1 MDVPLNKAVAIE
13 GEHGGQEPNR
23 SVQQLSFEFAGNAI
37 DGLTLWREQQR
48 ELLRR
53 LGVELGLPVGFSCE
67 VVLDNGI
74 QVRGRLGLDDEGLFH
89 SATRRDAKLRIG
101 EISFSIAEIA
111 ACVRLD

>member
-1 MDVPLNKAVAIE
+1 MDVQQNRAAAFE
-13 GEHGGQEPNR
+13 GKDQEQGRNT
-23 SVQQLSFEFAGNAI
+23 SVQQLSFEFAGNAS

-48 ELLRR
+48 ELVRC
-53 LGVELGLPVGFSCE
+53 LGVELGLPVGFLCE
-67 VVLDNGI
+67 VVLENGI
-74 QVRGRLGLDDEGLFH
+74 QIRGRLGLDEEGLFH